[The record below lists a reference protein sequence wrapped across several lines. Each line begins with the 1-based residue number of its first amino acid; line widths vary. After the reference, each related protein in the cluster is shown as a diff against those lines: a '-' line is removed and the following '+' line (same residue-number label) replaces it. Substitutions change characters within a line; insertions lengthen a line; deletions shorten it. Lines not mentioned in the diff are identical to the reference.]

1 MKSSNNGNEL
11 FVKRSKICVAA
22 NVAVFILLTL
32 VLLYFI
38 IIVQNNNL
46 LIKIFEAVLC
56 VFIAAFIEERYV
68 SVLIN
73 KIVVMIVKK

>member
-1 MKSSNNGNEL
+1 MKNSNNENEL
-11 FVKRSKICVAA
+11 FAKRCKICGII
-22 NVAVFILLTL
+22 NISVFILLTL

-38 IIVQNNNL
+38 IMIQNNNL
-46 LIKIFEAVLC
+46 FIKIFESVLC
-56 VFIAAFIEERYV
+56 VFIAAFIEERYI